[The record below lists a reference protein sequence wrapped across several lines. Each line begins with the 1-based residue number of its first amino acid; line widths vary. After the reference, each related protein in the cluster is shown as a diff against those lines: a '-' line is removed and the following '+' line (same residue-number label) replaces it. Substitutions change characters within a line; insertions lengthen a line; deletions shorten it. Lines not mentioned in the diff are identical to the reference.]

1 MNELVHA
8 ALNRIPADTW
18 ITNVRLANVIT
29 GEIYPADIV
38 IHAGKVVAVEPPGT
52 QPPRR
57 ARQRL
62 DGQGRLAVP
71 GLVDA
76 HLHIESSLVTP
87 AHFAAAVLPRGV
99 TTVAEDPHEIANVL
113 GPTGIRAMIQ
123 ASADIPLKVLFLVS
137 SSVPSAAGL
146 ETAGG
151 AITPQDVRELLAL
164 PPVIG
169 LAEVMDGAA
178 LLADDPTVLG
188 ILEAAG
194 GLHGYR
200 MDSPGVIEGHNPML
214 RGRALSAFV
223 AAGVDSDH
231 TQATPQDLVEKARL
245 GVTLQLQERYLT
257 EERIQAVM
265 DIPFDSGVCLVTDD
279 VAPDYLLAVGHLD
292 QVLRRAIALG
302 MDPLYALRAATW
314 NPARRL
320 RLWDRGAIAPG
331 RAADIVLVESLEDF
345 QAQLILVDGQ
355 VVAQEGRCLWQP
367 PAQDPLERWK
377 ETVHLPPQRP
387 EDFALAGPVQEGQ
400 VRVRTIDCVPGQ
412 TRVTAG
418 EATVPV
424 RGGRVQLP
432 PGEDLVFIG
441 VVERHG
447 KRLEG
452 RGSRSLG
459 LVRGLGLARGALAT
473 TYAHDSHNL
482 AVMGRTP
489 EEMARAANAVIQMQ
503 GGIAVVDGAQV
514 LARIPL
520 PIAGILS
527 DRPVAETA
535 QALTRVG
542 QALRELGLEHPH
554 WLMRISTFTLP
565 VSSGLR
571 ITDLGLVDAQ
581 ARQLVDLFLA

>member
-1 MNELVHA
+1 VNELVHA

-18 ITNVRLANVIT
+18 ITDVRLANVIT

-38 IHAGKVVAVEPPGT
+38 IHRGKVVAVEPPGT
-52 QPPRR
+52 QPQRQ
-57 ARQRL
+57 ARQRIH
-62 DGQGRLAVP
+62 GQGRLAVP
-71 GLVDA
+71 GLVDS

-123 ASADIPLKVLFLVS
+123 ASAGIPLKVLFLVS

-146 ETAGG
+146 ETPGG
-151 AITPQDVRELLAL
+151 AITPADVRELLAL
-164 PPVIG
+164 PQVIG
-169 LAEVMDGAA
+169 LAEVMDGAG
-178 LLADDPTVLG
+178 LLADDPNALG
-188 ILEAAG
+188 VLEAAG

-231 TQATPQDLVEKARL
+231 TQATPPELVEKARL

-257 EERIQAVM
+257 RELIQAVM
-265 DIPFDSGVCLVTDD
+265 DLPFDTGVCLVTDD
-279 VAPDYLLAVGHLD
+279 VAPDYLLEVGHLD

-302 MDPLYALRAATW
+302 MDPLYALRAATL

-331 RAADIVLVESLEDF
+331 RAADIVLVESIEEF
-345 QAQLILVDGQ
+345 QAQLVMVDGQ
-355 VVAQEGRCLWQP
+355 IVAQDGRSLWQP
-367 PAQDPLERWK
+367 PAQEPLARWTQ
-377 ETVHLPPQRP
+377 TVHLPPQRP
-387 EDFALAGPVQEGQ
+387 EDFHLAAPVQEGQ
-400 VRVRTIDCVPGQ
+400 IRVRTIDCVPGQ
-412 TRVTAG
+412 TRVTPG
-418 EATVPV
+418 QATLPV
-424 RGGRVQLP
+424 RAGRIQLP
-432 PGEDLVFIG
+432 PGEDLVAIA

-447 KRLEG
+447 RHGG
-452 RGSRSLG
+452 RSFG
-459 LVRGLGLARGALAT
+459 LIRGLGVERGGLAT

-482 AVMGRTP
+482 AIMGRTP
-489 EEMARAANAVIQMQ
+489 EEMARAANAVIAMQ
-503 GGIAVVDGAQV
+503 GGIAVVEGERV
-514 LARIPL
+514 LAQLPL

-535 QALTRVG
+535 QALKRVG
-542 QALRELGLEHPH
+542 QALRALGLEHPH

-581 ARQLVDLFLA
+581 ARQLVDLFVA